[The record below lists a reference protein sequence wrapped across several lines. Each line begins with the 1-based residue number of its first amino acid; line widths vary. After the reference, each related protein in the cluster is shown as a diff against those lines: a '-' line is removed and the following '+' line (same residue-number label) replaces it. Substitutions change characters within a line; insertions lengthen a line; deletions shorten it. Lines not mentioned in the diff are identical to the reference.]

1 MATDFVEL
9 DESTVDSG
17 NVDAENKDAKVVD
30 PVTFKNVNQDETKL
44 GLEQLKG
51 IMESIAESSV
61 KISGEIREMH
71 KLYHNEFANRL
82 LSMQEELE
90 RYHEIDKGRIFDGIL
105 TDLSKL
111 YSENFSIADDVADE
125 KIKKRLQY
133 MFLDLLQILEN
144 CNVTMQKS
152 KPGDKRNTRHC
163 QVIERI
169 TTDNPDLHDTI
180 ASIRSIG
187 FYIENRPLIK
197 EMVDVYLCSERTDAS
212 KRADVEIKTSK
223 EEN

>member
-1 MATDFVEL
+1 MATDFVES
-9 DESTVDSG
+9 DENTVDSG
-17 NVDAENKDAKVVD
+17 NVEIAKEDVKAD
-30 PVTFKNVNQDETKL
+30 EPATFKNINQDGIKL

-51 IMESIAESSV
+51 IMENIAESSA
-61 KISGEIREMH
+61 KITGEIREMH

-111 YSENFSIADDVADE
+111 YSENISVADDVTDE

-133 MFLDLLQILEN
+133 MFLDFLQILEN
-144 CNVTMQKS
+144 NNVTIQKS

-163 QVIERI
+163 QVIERLS
-169 TTDNPDLHDTI
+169 TDNPDLHDTI
-180 ASIRSIG
+180 ATSRSTG
-187 FYIENRPLIK
+187 FYIENRSLVK
-197 EMVDVYLCSERTDAS
+197 EMVDVYLYNGKANNQTLGDF
-212 KRADVEIKTSK
+212 
-223 EEN
+223 